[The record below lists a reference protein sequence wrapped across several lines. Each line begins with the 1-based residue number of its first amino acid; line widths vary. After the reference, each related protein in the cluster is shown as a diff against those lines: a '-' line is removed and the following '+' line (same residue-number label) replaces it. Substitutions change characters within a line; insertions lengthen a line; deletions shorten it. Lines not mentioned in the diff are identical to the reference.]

1 MATRRIGTPSR
12 TLDIFGTRLSGTIYD
27 NNNAVGSSGQVLS
40 STGSGVEWV
49 SQSGGGGAAELDI
62 TSCLFT

>member
-12 TLDIFGTRLSGTIYD
+12 SLDIFGTRLSGPIYD

-49 SQSGGGGAAELDI
+49 SQSGGGAELDI